1 VSYRRGLGKPGRRL
15 SDISAREVDL
25 MREVYD
31 ERELARYERELEAR
45 EPRQDPRVD
54 PDFTDWLTDTEDAA

>member
-1 VSYRRGLGKPGRRL
+1 VSYRKLGRPGRRL
-15 SDISAREVDL
+15 SDISAREMDL
-25 MREVYD
+25 MREAHD

-54 PDFTDWLTDTEDAA
+54 PDFRAWLTDTEDEK

>member
-1 VSYRRGLGKPGRRL
+1 VSYKRKLGKPGRRL
-15 SDISAREVDL
+15 SDISAREMDL
-25 MREVYD
+25 MREAHD

-54 PDFTDWLTDTEDAA
+54 LDYADWLTDMENS